1 MTWVD
6 TITNL
11 MNRCAYGILFAM
23 MMLTVTDVVL
33 RKVFSKGILGALELT
48 EFMMVGLVFF
58 ALARVEVLDRNISV
72 DLVVKHMSR
81 RTRLI
86 VGMIT
91 RLICFG
97 LFCLVTISVLVYAQV
112 MKVSNEVTVDLL
124 IPRYPFVY
132 AAAAGCAAL
141 ALVLLMKC
149 VTDIMEIKKTWNP

>member
-1 MTWVD
+1 MKWVN
-6 TITNL
+6 TLTNL
-11 MNRCAYGILFAM
+11 MNRFAAGVLFAM
-23 MMLTVTDVVL
+23 MLLTMTDVVL

-91 RLICFG
+91 RLICFV

-112 MKVSNEVTVDLL
+112 MKVSNEVTVDLG
-124 IPRYPFVY
+124 ISRYPFVY
-132 AAAAGCAAL
+132 AAAAGCAVL
-141 ALVLLMKC
+141 AFVLLMKC
-149 VTDIMEIKKTWNP
+149 VTDIMEFKKSWNP